1 MTTSLKTLVLNT
13 IELDAKLQR
22 NAEALTALAKP
33 MTLKAW
39 RNEVAGILGTHYG
52 VEPHVSQ
59 KFGWLTFDKDT
70 AAEQML
76 KKFFRLHPKSDAQQ
90 GSAKREQ
97 VVAPAKVVKTCV
109 EAVIASG
116 MTKAE
121 FNAFINALRESVTFE

>member
-1 MTTSLKTLVLNT
+1 MSLKALI
-13 IELDAKLQR
+13 IETVQLDTKLQR
-22 NAEALTALAKP
+22 NGASLTKHAAK
-33 MTLKAW
+33 MSLKAW
-39 RNEVAGILGTHYG
+39 RNEVATTLGDHYK

-59 KFGWLTFDKDT
+59 KFGWLTFEKDT

-97 VVAPAKVVKTCV
+97 VVAPAKVVKACV
-109 EAVIASG
+109 SAVIESG

-121 FNAFINALRESVTFE
+121 FNAFISALREAVTFE